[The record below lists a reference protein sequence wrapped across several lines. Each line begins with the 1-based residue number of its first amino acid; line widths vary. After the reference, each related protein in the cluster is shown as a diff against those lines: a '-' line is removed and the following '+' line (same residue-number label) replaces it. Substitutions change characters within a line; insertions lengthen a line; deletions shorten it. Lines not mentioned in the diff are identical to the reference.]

1 MYPRSQASEKSGL
14 ISTTCACAAPRFF
27 WGTRRYTSPCYCL
40 CPMAESTPEEM
51 VFHWVASYALK
62 VIVSLIFDPVASEW
76 PRRLEFKATTQRDAS
91 EVR

>member
-1 MYPRSQASEKSGL
+1 
-14 ISTTCACAAPRFF
+14 
-27 WGTRRYTSPCYCL
+27 
-40 CPMAESTPEEM
+40 MAESTPEKM